1 LFALRGEYY
10 RPTLS
15 SRTFLVQP
23 FDARR
28 YVIHMN
34 LSRRRL
40 IFTGAAGVAVLVAAR
55 WLQPSRPERA
65 TAGLTTDAADVVRAI
80 AAAMLDGALPE
91 DAADRRAALD
101 DTVDAVGTAIA
112 GLPPLAREELA
123 TLFALLGFAP
133 LRIAF
138 AKVDVAWR
146 DADVTT
152 TNAFLVRLQTSR
164 WSVKRIA
171 YDALHQL
178 TFAAWYANPRTWPS
192 IGYPGPPA
200 LT

>member
-1 LFALRGEYY
+1 
-10 RPTLS
+10 
-15 SRTFLVQP
+15 
-23 FDARR
+23 
-28 YVIHMN
+28 MN
-34 LSRRRL
+34 LFRRRL

-55 WLQPSRPERA
+55 WLQPAPAPSA
-65 TAGLTTDAADVVRAI
+65 NAGLTADAADVMRAI
-80 AAAMLDGALPE
+80 AAAMLDGTLPE
-91 DAADRRAALD
+91 DATARRAAID
-101 DTVDAVGTAIA
+101 DTVDDVGKAIA

-123 TLFALLGFAP
+123 TLFTLLALAP
-133 LRIAF
+133 IRIAF
-138 AKVDVAWR
+138 ANVNVGWR
-146 DADVTT
+146 DADVAT

-164 WSVKRIA
+164 WSVNRIA

>member
-1 LFALRGEYY
+1 
-10 RPTLS
+10 
-15 SRTFLVQP
+15 
-23 FDARR
+23 
-28 YVIHMN
+28 MN

-55 WLQPSRPERA
+55 WLQPSRPERT

-112 GLPPLAREELA
+112 GLPPLAHEELT

-178 TFAAWYANPRTWPS
+178 TFAAWYANQRTWPS